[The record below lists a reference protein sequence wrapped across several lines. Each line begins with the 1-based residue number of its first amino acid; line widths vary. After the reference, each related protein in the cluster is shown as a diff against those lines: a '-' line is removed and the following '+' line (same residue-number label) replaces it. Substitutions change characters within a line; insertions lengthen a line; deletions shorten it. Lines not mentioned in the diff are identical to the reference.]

1 MCVMT
6 NDAPPS
12 TRSQTKKLVWD
23 TSALLNI
30 KEPDRSGY
38 SPAGSLFKDF
48 RDGWIS
54 GPYLNI
60 FPAIAFFELQ
70 AAISR
75 KHRDSAKILRE
86 YYIMGNN
93 ELIYDIDTNLIR
105 LSADLVSKPG
115 FDSLHGADLIFA
127 CIAYIEKAY
136 LITLDNHFNHVEKDI
151 KIVNLNGSKM
161 SAKYRQIFD

>member
-6 NDAPPS
+6 NEASFS
-12 TRSQTKKLVWD
+12 TASQTKKLVWD

-30 KEPDRSGY
+30 KEPDRRGY

-48 RDGWIS
+48 RDGWVS

-75 KHRDSAKILRE
+75 KHRDGAKILRE
-86 YYIMGNN
+86 YYLMGDN
-93 ELIYDIDTNLIR
+93 EVIYNIDANLIS
-105 LSADLVSKPG
+105 LSAELVSKPG
-115 FDSLHGADLIFA
+115 FGSLRGADLIFA
-127 CIAYIEKAY
+127 CIARIENAY
-136 LITLDNHFNHVEKDI
+136 LITLDNHFKHVERDI
-151 KIVNLNGSKM
+151 RVVNLNDSKT
-161 SAKYRQIFD
+161 SAEYRYIF